1 MLVSLVS
8 NELAQSLKRIIA
20 FWTNMRSFW
29 CQIFVLR
36 RTSQTTRW
44 WYFDRSVCRTNAI
57 HIQDAKILPEP
68 TVQNHCPTA
77 PPPRSRKTAPRVLPL
92 SSKMVSDSKRSFSKE
107 GKQDVL
113 VGRRILHKVLV
124 PLKATSVQFRG
135 RWYQAKE
142 IPNLSSVDCAFFCA
156 IFRFRSNCRLSS
168 HHLATSAW
176 KKRRRKRNGMPAR
189 NHTGR
194 NLVQARRA
202 PSFKFM
208 SDAAHNVEV
217 RTKVPSHRSCRA
229 KKHALAV
236 KGSHILSGTLT
247 RKEDGVFLLRHV
259 FPAHC
264 PGQHCSPSLLTMCEP
279 VPW

>member
-1 MLVSLVS
+1 MLCNRVSVS
-8 NELAQSLKRIIA
+8 SH
-20 FWTNMRSFW
+20 WTCLSPLSA
-29 CQIFVLR
+29 C
-36 RTSQTTRW
+36 
-44 WYFDRSVCRTNAI
+44 
-57 HIQDAKILPEP
+57 LP
-68 TVQNHCPTA
+68 
-77 PPPRSRKTAPRVLPL
+77 PRVLGPG
-92 SSKMVSDSKRSFSKE
+92 SY
-107 GKQDVL
+107 
-113 VGRRILHKVLV
+113 
-124 PLKATSVQFRG
+124 P
-135 RWYQAKE
+135 
-142 IPNLSSVDCAFFCA
+142 
-156 IFRFRSNCRLSS
+156 SS

-208 SDAAHNVEV
+208 PDATHNVEV

-264 PGQHCSPSLLTMCEP
+264 PGQHCSPSLLSMYEP